1 MPPSLINL
9 NLNKIIESKKGL
21 VKNKYDNKSIKITG
35 RSFEAQNFNFEK
47 EANRVIEKMK
57 NINRKKSRL
66 DEINLK

>member
-35 RSFEAQNFNFEK
+35 RSFEAQNFN
-47 EANRVIEKMK
+47 
-57 NINRKKSRL
+57 
-66 DEINLK
+66 